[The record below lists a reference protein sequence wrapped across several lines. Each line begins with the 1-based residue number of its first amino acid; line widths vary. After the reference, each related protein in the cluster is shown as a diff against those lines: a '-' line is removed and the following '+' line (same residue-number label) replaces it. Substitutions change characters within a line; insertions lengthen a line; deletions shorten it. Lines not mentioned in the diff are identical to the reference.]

1 MAKQI
6 ETRPAFRPRLLRARR
21 IEKPPDG
28 GDAIGGKAYAPG
40 MFLNGRLVRGEVDA
54 VHLVAGYVA
63 MEPLDLRTHCLQN
76 VDRLLRDFLQLGVG
90 ETSGSRDFA
99 FDDEFGHGRS
109 PDALIS

>member
-28 GDAIGGKAYAPG
+28 RDAIGGKAYTPG

-54 VHLVAGYVA
+54 VHLVADYAA
-63 MEPLDLRTHCLQN
+63 MEPLDLRTHCLEN
-76 VDRLLRDFLQLGVG
+76 IDRLLRDFPSDSG
-90 ETSGSRDFA
+90 ELSAITP
-99 FDDEFGHGRS
+99 RS
-109 PDALIS
+109 FCNGTIWG